1 MSNGRQKSTVQG
13 FGCLVPV
20 QNRGGE
26 AGPTGPSASDCG
38 SPSVVFQA
46 EESIFATGYEEINP
60 FQRRD
65 SIQRT
70 PPRRR
75 TFSLPDASDLLAHQT
90 EGPITENAA
99 KRKRL
104 EGTPDNSTSKNVN
117 NKQKDLIHTL
127 DKIFAQ
133 VRTMERIIKEAYKP
147 KKEYCEISGKLSFLT
162 EKLRAMDI
170 EKWLHDVSTNTE
182 AEKKLRLEND
192 ELRMQVNAMKT
203 EQNDKRQERSETIK
217 CDACARARE
226 KRVLRQ
232 QQLKKEETFECYQS
246 ISEEDWE
253 ENVFYDL
260 ESIEGPAQDTATE
273 WDLILPCNTK
283 LESRNKEINRTI
295 DKFGAKHGIMSQN
308 KREGEV
314 AIMVHSVGFP
324 DVSGKLV
331 QSTRWIFYPIL
342 SEKSTQSEVGD
353 SEMFEALRRI
363 KIQVIKQDRTN
374 IAILDNDEITGT
386 IMTRMLQFLFCDTP
400 VRIAKIRREQYQPSQ
415 HIKRNKETNPRK
427 PKEDALLIEMKD
439 TSFADLLKAVKT
451 AVDPS
456 AIGVDIGQLRKTR
469 NGQVLLT
476 VNNGS
481 DRAELLKREIGEKVP
496 GATAHLLKSK
506 KVPHVKDLDEVT
518 TTDEIK
524 EAVSKATGTNP
535 SNVDERALRPAYG
548 GRQNVTLIV
557 SEAKAEK
564 LINLKTIKIG
574 WTSCRIYERQREDRC
589 FRCWGL
595 GHVKSQ
601 CKGPDREKLCR
612 KCGHE
617 GHKADTCLN
626 NPFCLQCGG
635 SAKESNRTHTI
646 IRFLQINTNRI
657 RAAQDLA
664 LATAIDMQAKVL
676 IVSEPNRIAIQNR
689 KDWIRDNECKAAI
702 KVIENN
708 IAIKRQGS
716 GSGYCFIETVDYT
729 IYSCYF
735 SGNDEIDQLDEALYE
750 IGRRVQGNNEK
761 AIIAGDF
768 NAKSTEW
775 GMTHTDARGELVT
788 EWMAANGLITVN
800 QGNSP
805 TFQSQGY
812 GSILDL
818 AIVTEGIRMKIG
830 QWTVAE
836 TETLS
841 DHNYITFEVKNSDPT
856 VVRQRECRGWQVKKL
871 DRNKLHNA
879 IGSLGED
886 GPSARDFSEELATLC
901 DISMPKKRSFR
912 NKQPAYWWNSEIAE
926 LRRDCINKRR
936 KYTRTVKHGIIRDTL
951 RTWVEYRESK
961 IALRDKIK
969 KAKKECWTRLLD
981 DVDRDIWGD
990 GYKIAM
996 KSLFGFPP
1004 RPNLSMEA
1012 TEKIVRHLFPCHDAV
1027 SFARD
1032 DGAKPVVFTV
1042 DELSNAAAKLK
1053 NKKAAGPGGVPAEI
1067 LKELVAT
1074 KPEYVLA
1081 TYNKL
1086 AGKSCFPVEWKAAR
1100 MILLRKGDHTLE
1112 NPSSYRPICLLD
1124 AEGKLYEQ
1132 LVIARL
1138 HREIE
1143 RTGGL
1148 SARQYGFRSGRQTV
1162 DAIARVIEIS
1172 NKASNFAHAN
1182 RRQAVI
1188 ITLDVRNGFNSASW
1202 QLILEELRKRQMDE
1216 GLINLIASYLSDREI
1231 LLEAQG
1237 QAKGIGITS
1246 GVPQGS
1252 VLGPTLWNVLYDR
1265 LFALEMPNGVTLIG
1279 FADDIGLIVVAKNEE
1294 LLMCNANTALQRVAR
1309 WLEQRRLALAP
1320 EKTKAVLLTTKR
1332 KIGHVVFD
1340 VMGSEIGLSDAV
1352 KYLGVWLDRKLSFA
1366 EHVKRTVQKAEKTTS
1381 ALLCLMP
1388 NIGGPRSSKRR
1399 LLASVVHSQILK
1411 KASLR
1416 VCSAYRT
1423 VSTEGISVIAGI
1435 PPIALLIEERRQRYS
1450 GATKN
1455 EARNILQTSWQKKWD
1470 TGTYG
1475 RWAHQL
1481 IPDIQQWINRPR
1493 GEVDYFLTQALSGHG
1508 CFGKYLSDRG
1518 RAQTSDCQYCG
1529 LLDDVEHI
1537 LFHCHRW
1544 KEQRIMYSC
1553 TTGTNFNPRNMMAS
1567 LMGEENKWREAYRV
1581 IRKIIENK
1589 ERDIR
1594 ANRST

>member
-1 MSNGRQKSTVQG
+1 MIKKVNNSYG
-13 FGCLVPV
+13 
-20 QNRGGE
+20 
-26 AGPTGPSASDCG
+26 
-38 SPSVVFQA
+38 
-46 EESIFATGYEEINP
+46 TGY
-60 FQRRD
+60 
-65 SIQRT
+65 
-70 PPRRR
+70 
-75 TFSLPDASDLLAHQT
+75 H
-90 EGPITENAA
+90 
-99 KRKRL
+99 
-104 EGTPDNSTSKNVN
+104 
-117 NKQKDLIHTL
+117 
-127 DKIFAQ
+127 
-133 VRTMERIIKEAYKP
+133 
-147 KKEYCEISGKLSFLT
+147 
-162 EKLRAMDI
+162 
-170 EKWLHDVSTNTE
+170 
-182 AEKKLRLEND
+182 
-192 ELRMQVNAMKT
+192 
-203 EQNDKRQERSETIK
+203 RSETDTGRAMTLLAVTLDIQDLK
-217 CDACARARE
+217 DAQGFIAKEIAIYEGNQIAHYIMKPPRDF
-226 KRVLRQ
+226 LRL
-232 QQLKKEETFECYQS
+232 LKL
-246 ISEEDWE
+246 ISET
-253 ENVFYDL
+253 
-260 ESIEGPAQDTATE
+260 IEGPAQDTATE

-295 DKFGAKHGIMSQN
+295 DKFGAKHGLTAQN

-476 VNNGS
+476 VSNGS

-506 KVPHVKDLDEVT
+506 KVVHVKDMDEVT

-535 SNVDERALRPAYG
+535 SNVDVRALRPAYG
-548 GRQNVTLIV
+548 GRQL
-557 SEAKAEK
+557 
-564 LINLKTIKIG
+564 
-574 WTSCRIYERQREDRC
+574 QREDRC

-617 GHKADTCLN
+617 GHKADTCSN
-626 NPFCLQCGG
+626 KPFCLQCGG
-635 SAKESNRTHTI
+635 SAKERNRTHTI
-646 IRFLQINTNRI
+646 IRFLQINTNKS

-664 LATAIDMQAKVL
+664 LATAIDMQAEVL

-689 KDWIRDNECKAAI
+689 KDWIKDNE
-702 KVIENN
+702 
-708 IAIKRQGS
+708 QGS
-716 GSGYCFIETVDYT
+716 GSGYCFIETVDFT

-735 SGNDEIDQLDEALYE
+735 SGNDEIDQLDEALFE
-750 IGRRVQGNNEK
+750 IGRMVQGNNEK

-775 GMTHTDARGELVT
+775 GMTHTDARGEMVT

-818 AIVTEGIRMKIG
+818 TIVTEGIRMKIG
-830 QWTVAE
+830 QWRVVE

-856 VVRQRECRGWQVKKL
+856 VV
-871 DRNKLHNA
+871 RNKLHNA

-926 LRRDCINKRR
+926 LRRDCINKRW
-936 KYTRTVKHGIIRDTL
+936 KYTRTVKHGIIRDTP
-951 RTWVEYRESK
+951 RTWEEYRESK

-1086 AGKSCFPVEWKAAR
+1086 AEKSCFPAEWKAAR

-1172 NKASNFAHAN
+1172 NKASNFAHEN
-1182 RRQAVI
+1182 RRLAVI
-1188 ITLDVRNGFNSASW
+1188 ITLDVRNAFNSASW

-1216 GLINLIASYLSDREI
+1216 GLINLIASHLSDREI

-1237 QAKGIGITS
+1237 QANGIGLTS

-1252 VLGPTLWNVLYDR
+1252 VLGPTLWNELYDG

-1279 FADDIGLIVVAKNEE
+1279 FADDIGMIVVAKNEE
-1294 LLMCNANTALQRVAR
+1294 LLMCNANTALQRVTR

-1320 EKTKAVLLTTKR
+1320 EKTKAVLLTKKR
-1332 KIGHVVFD
+1332 KIGHVVFN

-1399 LLASVVHSQILK
+1399 LLASVVHSQILCVINTTK
-1411 KASLR
+1411 KAITESVQRVQNGVHVGNWRNSGDPADSATYRGTAAKILR
-1416 VCSAYRT
+1416 SNKKR
-1423 VSTEGISVIAGI
+1423 STKY
-1435 PPIALLIEERRQRYS
+1435 PPNQLAKEMGHGDL
-1450 GATKN
+1450 
-1455 EARNILQTSWQKKWD
+1455 WPMD
-1470 TGTYG
+1470 T
-1475 RWAHQL
+1475 
-1481 IPDIQQWINRPR
+1481 P
-1493 GEVDYFLTQALSGHG
+1493 ALSGHG

-1529 LLDDVEHI
+1529 LLDDVEHT
-1537 LFHCHRW
+1537 LFHSHRW
-1544 KEQRIMYSC
+1544 KEQRTMYSC

-1567 LMGEENKWREAYRV
+1567 LMGEENTWREAYRV
-1581 IRKIIENK
+1581 IRKIIETK